1 MDEGAT
7 LFVFSNSTDQPATQV
22 SAPLARA
29 LFGEDF
35 RMPPAVVALSAAEL
49 ARVAGTYALAS
60 GEKVEVSVAGH
71 CLKVSA
77 AGAAFA
83 LVNGLAPAG
92 SARFAEIEKRT
103 KAAVE
108 ASAKGEYALMHAA
121 FGGEMPIERVREQES
136 GMWQRR
142 RGRFGEFRGAEI
154 LGTARSGPG
163 IGVKV
168 RLTFE
173 RGTQVVRYVWDDGRL
188 MGVRVMDQMPEAAFF
203 PTSATEFTT
212 FSLRQPVNVRLKFAV
227 DEKGGTAVTIAGEA
241 GEITARKMK

>member
-1 MDEGAT
+1 
-7 LFVFSNSTDQPATQV
+7 V

-35 RMPPAVVALSAAEL
+35 RMPPAVATLSAAEL
-49 ARVAGTYALAS
+49 ARVAGTYTLES
-60 GEKVEVSVAGH
+60 GEKVEVSVAGDR
-71 CLKVSA
+71 LKVSA

-92 SARFAEIEKRT
+92 SARFTEIEKRT

-108 ASAKGEYALMHAA
+108 AAAKGEYALMQAA
-121 FGGEMPIERVREQES
+121 FGGGVSAERVREQES

-163 IGVKV
+163 IGVNV

-173 RGTQVVRYVWDDGRL
+173 RSTQVVRYVWDNGRL
-188 MGVRVMDQMPEAAFF
+188 MGVRVMDAMPEVAFF
-203 PTSATEFTT
+203 PTSATEYTT
-212 FSLRQPVNVRLKFAV
+212 FSVRQPVSVRLNFAG
-227 DEKGGTAVTIAGEA
+227 EAVRIAGEG
-241 GEITARKMK
+241 GEISARKMK